1 MPRDGPARSLS
12 KSRHDCAVVGQTGP
26 VMHPRPDVRC
36 SDGLIMD
43 LFPQPG
49 TTGFLILCVGI
60 YFVMVNA
67 VTRLL
72 CRQDR
77 RWREAQKPGI
87 EGPIF
92 MVLALI
98 GGWPAMKYELWFEGN
113 RAGGGATAWV
123 VTLVATAYVGA
134 YAVLVL
140 PGQLPD
146 MTPGE
151 MLSYVIQGGEGDRAA
166 RLPRRFGP
174 GADD

>member
-1 MPRDGPARSLS
+1 
-12 KSRHDCAVVGQTGP
+12 
-26 VMHPRPDVRC
+26 
-36 SDGLIMD
+36 MD
-43 LFPQPG
+43 YFPQPG

-60 YFVMVNA
+60 YLLMINA

-72 CRQDR
+72 CRQDKI
-77 RWREAQKPGI
+77 WREAQKPGI
-87 EGPIF
+87 EAPIF
-92 MVLALI
+92 MVLALM

-113 RAGGGATAWV
+113 RAGGNATAWI
-123 VTLVATAYVGA
+123 VTLVATAYVGG

-146 MTPGE
+146 MTAGE
-151 MLSYVIQGGEGDRAA
+151 MLSYLIQGGEGDRAA